1 METIISY
8 DEVIDY
14 SNMVLCM
21 PSSIQGGSYFTKLQ
35 YCKNPLYVQS
45 PTCISKQG
53 IIHVGKKTYVD
64 LVLTSEKDGEFISF
78 LEHLEKKC
86 IDIIYEKRTIWFTDE
101 LEKSDIETA
110 FASIVK
116 PYKNGTNHIL
126 RVNINN
132 NNNNKHNIGT
142 QNCFV
147 FDEEN
152 NAVTFD
158 SVKTD
163 ASLITI
169 IDFEGIKF
177 TSKSFQFELNAR
189 QILIIN
195 EKPIFKACLIKQKK
209 QDFAIVADVAATD
222 AVTDAAADVVAAA
235 DALVDVAAADAVAD
249 VAAADAVADV
259 AAAVADVAAADAVA
273 DAVADVVVAEN
284 VNELNETN
292 CETKDKNEC
301 LEESLDGATKP
312 LIISEDKSN
321 FDAELLEIDLD
332 LEKNDD
338 QNKILEPIKLNNAN
352 DVYLKMYKDA
362 KDKAKSAKNVA
373 IEAYLAAEEI
383 KITYNLVDVDSDS
396 SNSDSESESDGDSD
410 VGEGD

>member
-152 NAVTFD
+152 NALAFD

-222 AVTDAAADVVAAA
+222 VVAAA
-235 DALVDVAAADAVAD
+235 DAVADVAAADAVADVADVAAADAVAD

-259 AAAVADVAAADAVA
+259 V
-273 DAVADVVVAEN
+273 VADVVVVEN

-332 LEKNDD
+332 LEKNDE

>member
-152 NAVTFD
+152 NALAFD

-222 AVTDAAADVVAAA
+222 V
-235 DALVDVAAADAVAD
+235 VAAADAVAD

-259 AAAVADVAAADAVA
+259 V
-273 DAVADVVVAEN
+273 VADVVVVEN

-332 LEKNDD
+332 LEKNDE

>member
-152 NAVTFD
+152 NALAFD

-222 AVTDAAADVVAAA
+222 V
-235 DALVDVAAADAVAD
+235 VAAADAVAD
-249 VAAADAVADV
+249 VV
-259 AAAVADVAAADAVA
+259 
-273 DAVADVVVAEN
+273 VADVVVVEN

-332 LEKNDD
+332 LEKNDE